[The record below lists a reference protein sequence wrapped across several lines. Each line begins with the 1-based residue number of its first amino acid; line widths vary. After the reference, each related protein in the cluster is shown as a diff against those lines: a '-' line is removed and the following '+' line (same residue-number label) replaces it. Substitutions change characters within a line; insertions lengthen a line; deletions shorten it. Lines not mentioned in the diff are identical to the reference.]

1 MTCAYAYNDGVDNPH
16 DTWAGGMGDGQG
28 GLERWA
34 GGRAGVRDGW
44 LGEGGA
50 AVELH

>member
-16 DTWAGGMGDGQG
+16 DT
-28 GLERWA
+28 WA